1 MTTPS
6 TPSPSGKRQGVPNP
20 TYQVIPRPASRY
32 TSIRDFYPFYL
43 GEHSHPIC
51 RRLHLVGTG
60 IATLVLAR
68 VGLSLVPRAILLLAK
83 SIREPGTT
91 RWFSDLASTL
101 QPLRLAGPVWR
112 YLVGAIVPAY
122 AAAWIGHF
130 FFEKNRPATFTY
142 PVYSLMGDV
151 TMLWEVVSMQRAP

>member
-1 MTTPS
+1 
-6 TPSPSGKRQGVPNP
+6 
-20 TYQVIPRPASRY
+20 
-32 TSIRDFYPFYL
+32 
-43 GEHSHPIC
+43 
-51 RRLHLVGTG
+51 
-60 IATLVLAR
+60 